1 MINPYLPQGIQT
13 PIMPAHSKVHLH
25 SASSDPACQSGTC
38 RSYCAHSSFT
48 LTNSCV
54 AYYSWYVGVG
64 TVTSYHSPEPCNL
77 RFHASKSILE
87 HPHKKET
94 ASKSRLILKL
104 NSSQTVSCQT
114 FFFFCFLHKYS
125 TGLLLRL
132 LVPPRCPYG
141 RASTAVLNRDR
152 LSKRRGLG
160 PLRRLWSWLSRAS
173 LHRATSNRSE
183 ASSSETMQN

>member
-114 FFFFCFLHKYS
+114 FFLLFSSQILYRTPSKASCTSTVSLRPCFY
-125 TGLLLRL
+125 
-132 LVPPRCPYG
+132 C
-141 RASTAVLNRDR
+141 
-152 LSKRRGLG
+152 G
-160 PLRRLWSWLSRAS
+160 P
-173 LHRATSNRSE
+173 
-183 ASSSETMQN
+183 